1 MTGGSVKREVIA
13 TPLFK
18 KNLQAYLDSYV
29 ELGAVRFVERIRLA
43 YLKMVETIPVF
54 EDIGV
59 VRRRN
64 VKGKTVTLR
73 EYVLAVEP
81 RDFLI
86 LYRIPPE
93 AEQPLILLNIRIGGQ
108 NRFKWK

>member
-1 MTGGSVKREVIA
+1 MKRAVVA

-18 KNLQAYLDSYV
+18 KNLQSYLETYADI
-29 ELGAVRFVERIRLA
+29 GAVRFVERVQAA
-43 YLKMVETIPVF
+43 YMKMVETISVF
-54 EDIGV
+54 ENIGM

-64 VKGKTVTLR
+64 IKGKPITLR
-73 EYVLAVEP
+73 EYVLDVDP

-86 LYRIPPE
+86 LYHTPSDP
-93 AEQPLILLNIRIGGQ
+93 EQPVVLLNIRIGGQ